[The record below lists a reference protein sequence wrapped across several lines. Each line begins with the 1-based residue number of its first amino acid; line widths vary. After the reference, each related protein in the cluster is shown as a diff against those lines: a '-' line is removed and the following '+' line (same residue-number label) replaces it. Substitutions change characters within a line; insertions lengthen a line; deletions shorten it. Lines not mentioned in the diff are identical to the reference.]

1 MTTVC
6 EGEGLQY
13 TTLTVLL
20 NITTVQLGLRRLLL
34 IASKNLLHIISK
46 DTFICIVLYR
56 IQIVKALLQR

>member
-34 IASKNLLHIISK
+34 IASKNLLHIICK